1 MRTALDRPA
10 AMSHRGARRAARTVP
25 RAPADIPSVPT
36 PQVEALFA
44 ASLSESTGELL
55 DSYETVPS
63 ALPPRRQEVPREDLC
78 IASIGF
84 TGPEVRGSLVI
95 MAADEVLAASLSGV
109 ARDEANDELFADWA
123 AELANQL
130 CGRLK
135 NKLLRQGVQV
145 TISVPSVLR
154 ATGAVYHT
162 RPRPMGEGTSHSFSS
177 GSAGFTVSLDVLL
190 SPAFIAGA
198 PPLEGTVASE
208 GELVF
213 L

>member
-1 MRTALDRPA
+1 M
-10 AMSHRGARRAARTVP
+10 
-25 RAPADIPSVPT
+25 
-36 PQVEALFA
+36 PQVETLFG
-44 ASLSESTGELL
+44 ASLHESTGELL
-55 DSYETVPS
+55 DSYHTVPS
-63 ALPPRRQEVPREDLC
+63 ALPPRRADVPREDLC

-84 TGPEVRGSLVI
+84 TGAEVRGSLVI

-109 ARDEANDELFADWA
+109 ARDEATDELFADWA

-135 NKLLRQGVQV
+135 NKLLRQGLPV

-154 ATGAVYHT
+154 ASGAVHHT
-162 RPRPMGEGTSHSFSS
+162 RARPVGAGTSHSFSS
-177 GSAGFTVSLDVLL
+177 GAPGFTVSLDVLL
-190 SPAFIAGA
+190 APAFVVGPAPVDTMIA
-198 PPLEGTVASE
+198 TE

>member
-1 MRTALDRPA
+1 V
-10 AMSHRGARRAARTVP
+10 RTVLLG
-25 RAPADIPSVPT
+25 ASDVWGVSMPA
-36 PQVEALFA
+36 VEALFA
-44 ASLSESTGELL
+44 SSLSESTGELL
-55 DSYETVPS
+55 DSYHTVPS
-63 ALPPRRQEVPREDLC
+63 ALPPRRHDIPREDLC

-84 TGPEVRGSLVI
+84 TGADVRGSLVI

-109 ARDEANDELFADWA
+109 ARDEATDELFADWA

-135 NKLLRQGVQV
+135 NKLLRQGVLV

-154 ATGAVYHT
+154 ASGAVHHS
-162 RPRPMGEGTSHSFSS
+162 RPRPAGVGTAHFSS
-177 GSAGFTVSLDVLL
+177 GTSGFTVSLDVLL
-190 SPAFIAGA
+190 APAFIAGPA
-198 PPLEGTVASE
+198 PVDGTVATE